1 MSAIPVVLL
10 HGALRSS
17 LGMWP
22 TAAYLRCRGLQPRAF
37 DYATR
42 SATLEQHARRLD
54 AFVQE
59 WLGPR
64 PPVLG
69 FLTHSMG
76 ALVVRKYLTTA
87 TLGDEQRVVMLSPPN
102 RGSQLAARNQGR
114 RAFRL
119 LYGHAA
125 DELQPER
132 VARLPALPASAH
144 VLVLAGGRGDARGF
158 NPLVEGDDDGVVA
171 VDEMRLPGVEPTFV
185 GGLHATLQWRRTVLE
200 PAATFLRGG

>member
-1 MSAIPVVLL
+1 MSAVPVVLL

-17 LGMWP
+17 IGMLP
-22 TAAYLRCRGLQPRAF
+22 TAAYLRRQGLAPRGF

-42 SATLEQHARRLD
+42 GATLEQHAERLD
-54 AFVQE
+54 AFVRR

-76 ALVVRKYLTTA
+76 ALVVRMYLGSA
-87 TLGDEQRVVMLSPPN
+87 SLGDEQRVVMLSPPN
-102 RGSQLAARNQGR
+102 RGSQLAARNRGR
-114 RAFRL
+114 RAFRV
-119 LYGHAA
+119 LYGRAA
-125 DELQPER
+125 EELQPDR
-132 VARLPALPASAH
+132 VARLPAVPATAR

-158 NPLVEGDDDGVVA
+158 NPLLDGDDDGVVA

-185 GGLHATLQWRRTVLE
+185 GGLHATMQWRRAVLD
-200 PAATFLRGG
+200 AAAAFLRDG